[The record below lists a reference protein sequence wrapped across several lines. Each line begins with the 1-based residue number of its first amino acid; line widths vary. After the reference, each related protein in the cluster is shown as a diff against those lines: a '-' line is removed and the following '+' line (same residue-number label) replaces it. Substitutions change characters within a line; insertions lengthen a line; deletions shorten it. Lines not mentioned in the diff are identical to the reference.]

1 MKGFNIRFA
10 WSLFA
15 LTLGLAIFASC
26 SDRGRATSTGSQGGK
41 KKQSSYR
48 FVMIS
53 KVVHPWFDE
62 VEKGALEAAKN
73 LEKQTGDTFEIEYR
87 APENADV
94 VLQNEIIEQTIATN
108 PDGIFIDLLDPDG
121 NRVLLEEAIS
131 RGIHVVIF
139 DSVSPPGMD
148 LTEVNND
155 FAKQSEYAAEKLVE
169 MIGGKGKVAIMQGV
183 PTAPNHRI
191 RAEAHRAVFDRYPE
205 IIVVAEG
212 IDNDSIEQAQD
223 QAAAIMAGHP
233 DLGGFVTCDAAGP
246 IGIGAAI
253 REAGMAGKIL
263 LSGSDFLPPMRQLME
278 EGIMQFS
285 ACTQPLMQGQYAVIA
300 LWQSSIGR
308 PVPRVIDTGIGLLTP
323 ELAAD
328 PNFVGF

>member
-1 MKGFNIRFA
+1 MKIRVVFC
-10 WSLFA
+10 SLLLIVVIAMFTA
-15 LTLGLAIFASC
+15 C
-26 SDRGRATSTGSQGGK
+26 SGDGNVEGSTD
-41 KKQSSYR
+41 KKQQKSYR

-53 KVVHPWFDE
+53 KVVHPWFDQ
-62 VEKGALEAAKN
+62 VEKGAILAAESLAK
-73 LEKQTGDTFEIEYR
+73 ETGDKFEIEYH
-87 APENADV
+87 APESADV
-94 VLQNEIIEQTIATN
+94 VQQNELIERAIATN

-131 RGIHVVIF
+131 RDIPVVIF

-155 FAKQSEYAAEKLVE
+155 FAKQSEYASEKLAE
-169 MIGGKGKVAIMQGV
+169 MLDYKGKVAIMQGV

-191 RAEAHRAVFDRYPE
+191 RTEAHRAVFDKYPD
-205 IIVVAEG
+205 IVIVAEG
-212 IDNDSIEQAQD
+212 IANDSIEQAQE
-223 QAAAIMAGHP
+223 QAASILSAHP
-233 DLGGFVTCDAAGP
+233 DLGGFVTADAAGP

-253 REAGMAGKIL
+253 REAGMAGKVL
-263 LSGSDFLPPMRQLME
+263 LIGLEDLPPMIQLMN

-285 ACTQPLMQGQYAVIA
+285 SCTKPLMQGQYSVIA
-300 LWQSSIGR
+300 LWQSKNGY

-328 PNFVGF
+328 PNYVGF